1 MSKEDLLR
9 EIAEDIS
16 ICERC
21 GLCKGRKNAVPG
33 AGNADA
39 EVLFIGEGP
48 GHNENEQGLPFVGNA
63 GKFLTDMLK
72 AAGYERN
79 AVFITNVVKCRPPN
93 NRDPLPDEL
102 ASCAGYLDRQIEII
116 DPIIIVTLGRYSM
129 ARYYD
134 DAKISQIHGK
144 PKWSKGRLIIPM
156 FHPAAALHQPALR
169 KTVEQDFS
177 LLPHWISKV
186 KEKKASPTIHNE
198 TQAHEIAEVNH
209 DYDEP
214 TQLSLF

>member
-1 MSKEDLLR
+1 MSKEDLLA
-9 EIAEDIS
+9 EIAAEIA

-33 AGNADA
+33 AGKADA

-48 GHNENEQGLPFVGNA
+48 GHHENEQGLPFVGNA
-63 GKFLTDMLK
+63 GKFLTAMLN
-72 AAGYERN
+72 AAGYERED
-79 AVFITNVVKCRPPN
+79 VFITNVVKCRPPS

-102 ASCAGYLDRQIEII
+102 VSCAGYLDRQIEII

-134 DAKISQIHGK
+134 NAKISQIHGK
-144 PKWSKGRLIIPM
+144 PKWAKGRLIIPM

-177 LLPHWISKV
+177 LLPHWIGKV
-186 KEKKASPTIHNE
+186 KEKRENDAAS
-198 TQAHEIAEVNH
+198 HEHQIVEESH

>member
-1 MSKEDLLR
+1 MSKADLLR
-9 EIAEDIS
+9 EIAEEIS

-48 GHNENEQGLPFVGNA
+48 GHHENEQGLPFVGNA
-63 GKFLTDMLK
+63 GKFLASMLN
-72 AAGYERN
+72 AAGYDRES
-79 AVFITNVVKCRPPN
+79 VFITNVVKCRPPS

-102 ASCAGYLDRQIEII
+102 ASCAGYLDRQIEVI

-134 DAKISQIHGK
+134 NAKISQIHGK

-156 FHPAAALHQPALR
+156 FHPAAALHQPNLR
-169 KTVEQDFS
+169 ITVEQDFS
-177 LLPHWISKV
+177 LLPHWIQKV
-186 KEKKASPTIHNE
+186 KEKKENDAATSHDVAEEN
-198 TQAHEIAEVNH
+198 HEN
-209 DYDEP
+209 DEP

>member
-1 MSKEDLLR
+1 MNKEDLLQ
-9 EIAEDIS
+9 EIAEEIA

-33 AGNADA
+33 SGSANA

-63 GKFLTDMLK
+63 GKFLTAMLN
-72 AAGYERN
+72 AAGYDRES
-79 AVFITNVVKCRPPN
+79 VFITNVVKCRPPS

-102 ASCAGYLDRQIEII
+102 ASCAGFLDRQIEII

-134 DAKISQIHGK
+134 NAKISQIHGK

-156 FHPAAALHQPALR
+156 FHPAAALHQPNLR
-169 KTVEQDFS
+169 ITVEQDFS
-177 LLPHWISKV
+177 LLPHWIQKV
-186 KEKKASPTIHNE
+186 KEKKQNDAASAS
-198 TQAHEIAEVNH
+198 QDVAEENQN
-209 DYDEP
+209 YDEP